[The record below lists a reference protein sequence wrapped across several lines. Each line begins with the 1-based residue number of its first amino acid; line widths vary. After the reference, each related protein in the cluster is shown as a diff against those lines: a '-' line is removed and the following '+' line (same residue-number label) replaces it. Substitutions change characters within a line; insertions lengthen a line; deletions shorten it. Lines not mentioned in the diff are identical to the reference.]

1 MNFKKYPFF
10 NRSNREK
17 ESFEFKQMKMD
28 SNKWSVR
35 QLFGLFDQNQD
46 GLIDAQ
52 DIVAVCTLPN
62 TLVNQV
68 N

>member
-1 MNFKKYPFF
+1 
-10 NRSNREK
+10 
-17 ESFEFKQMKMD
+17 MD

-62 TLVNQV
+62 TPVSKVIDFVLRLYASLLNFV
-68 N
+68 